1 MQYSNLTI
9 VKIGKN
15 GLTSELKKHILI
27 LLKQHKI
34 LKIKF
39 LSKENFT
46 EEGLPGKILKKIG
59 RTIIIK
65 K

>member
-9 VKIGKN
+9 VKVGKN
-15 GLTSELKKHILI
+15 GLTSELKKHMKR
-27 LLKQHKI
+27 LLKLHKL

-39 LSKENFT
+39 LSKEHFT
-46 EEGLPGKILKKIG
+46 EEGLPGKVVKKIG